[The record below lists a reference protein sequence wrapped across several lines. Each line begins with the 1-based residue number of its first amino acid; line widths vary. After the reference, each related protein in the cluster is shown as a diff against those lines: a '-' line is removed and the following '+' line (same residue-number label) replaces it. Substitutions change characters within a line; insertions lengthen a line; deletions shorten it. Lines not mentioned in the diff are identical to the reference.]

1 MKSIYS
7 FFWKVFDFTEIPF
20 EWESYTNFIIS
31 LVEISW
37 NQYPFDQLV
46 KKVDQITVMLWHHT
60 VWKFRK
66 FFRTAKI
73 FRQIDL
79 QYNSLVK
86 KLIWRKFCKI
96 SWWGKKLANFH
107 TINIFKKF
115 MKIKSQKIPSNLH
128 VTPLFRIR
136 MFGYFHEKIEILD
149 KCIISWTVLFPNIS
163 NQIQEK

>member
-1 MKSIYS
+1 MNVKFRNFTWKIIREINLLIDSF

-66 FFRTAKI
+66 FFPTAKI

-79 QYNSLVK
+79 QYYSLHIVK
-86 KLIWRKFCKI
+86 KLIWRNFCKI
-96 SWWGKKLANFH
+96 SWGKNLQISTLCIRNFCI
-107 TINIFKKF
+107 T
-115 MKIKSQKIPSNLH
+115 LE
-128 VTPLFRIR
+128 LFREIAF
-136 MFGYFHEKIEILD
+136 MVTLFTIEVVFTEIFQY
-149 KCIISWTVLFPNIS
+149 SAVSVF
-163 NQIQEK
+163 